1 MKLGF
6 GSKVKVELVPSLVC
20 AHQKNLTSVNKYDPM
35 CIWRFKFMC
44 ELSYLVC
51 EVCATILLL
60 SVNFHAHVWAFVNFN
75 KCSNFVVKCE
85 LLQRKGAWWMF
96 DENVEWPTPEVCQVK
111 INTIWNRHFELLFI
125 DVTSNRIQI
134 WEITIVILLIYLT
147 FCHSYKRQTSEVLFG
162 L

>member
-1 MKLGF
+1 MGYEIRFWIQSEGQISSIPCLCLSKKIDECEQVWPHVHLTFQVHVWAFIF
-6 GSKVKVELVPSLVC
+6 GVWGLCYNFVVEC
-20 AHQKNLTSVNKYDPM
+20 
-35 CIWRFKFMC
+35 
-44 ELSYLVC
+44 
-51 EVCATILLL
+51 
-60 SVNFHAHVWAFVNFN
+60 HAHVWVFVNFN

-96 DENVEWPTPEVCQVK
+96 DENVEWPTPEVRQVE

-147 FCHSYKRQTSEVLFG
+147 FCHSYKRQTSKVLFG